1 MKNEHEKHNGNPKV
15 SVVTSRPK
23 RKRTVVEYKRSFATL
38 AISVI
43 DYGIV
48 AILAIYEL
56 CYKPL

>member
-1 MKNEHEKHNGNPKV
+1 MKNEQEKHNGNHEV
-15 SVVTSRPK
+15 SAVTRRPK
-23 RKRTVVEYKRSFATL
+23 RRRTVVEYKRSFATL

-56 CYKPL
+56 CY